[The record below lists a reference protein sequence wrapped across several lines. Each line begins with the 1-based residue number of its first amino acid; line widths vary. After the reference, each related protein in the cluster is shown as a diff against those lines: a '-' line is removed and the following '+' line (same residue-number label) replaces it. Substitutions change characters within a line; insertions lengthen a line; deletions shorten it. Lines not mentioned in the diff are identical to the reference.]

1 MLDTGTL
8 QLHTPEVFEPALS
21 NARYIGLYG
30 GRGSGKSH
38 FFADKLIERC
48 LMAETRWM
56 CVRETQVSLKLSVK
70 QLLLDKI
77 QRNGVGK
84 YFKERTS
91 HIVAPYGGEIIFTG
105 MKNHNAESI
114 KSFEGYN
121 GAWVEE
127 GQTFSQRS
135 LDLLRPTIRE
145 EGSEIWVSWN
155 PNKPT
160 DPVDDFFRNRAPK
173 NSIVVKANYYD
184 NPFFPEVLR
193 EDMEYDKRRDF
204 ERYKHV
210 WLGGYNTRSDA
221 RVFKN
226 WRVGDIEEF
235 TRYGHNQGIVYYL
248 GADWGFSVDP
258 SVLVA
263 VYIIGRTL
271 YIVAEAYKI
280 GCEIDHI
287 TKLFTDAVSFAKDY
301 MCTADSARP
310 ETISY
315 LRRIDSW
322 GKMRPAKKGPNS
334 IQEGI
339 EFLRKYDIVVH
350 PDCIHTIDELS
361 NFAYKQDKLTSAVLP
376 ELMDKKNHVIDALRY
391 AVEPLRRGKIGLW

>member
-8 QLHTPEVFEPALS
+8 QLHTPEVFEPALE

-235 TRYGHNQGIVYYL
+235 ARPHTGIVYYL

-263 VYIIGRTL
+263 VYITGRTL

-287 TKLFTDAVSFAKDY
+287 TKLFTDAVPFAKDY
-301 MCTADSARP
+301 MCIADSARP

-315 LRRIDSW
+315 LRRVDKW